1 MKCSINR
8 ETGNVEFSFDDNVP
22 ALQFNPDK
30 ATDDAAIRAQ
40 QLGWLNKL
48 KDMAALPRERVVNG
62 EKVVVTITEQ
72 MRHDAIAT
80 GIKHFEGGGA
90 WEVRVAKPA
99 AQNPSVAKLAE
110 RLGITYEAA
119 MAKLAEAALAEMSAE

>member
-1 MKCSINR
+1 MKCAINQQS
-8 ETGNVEFSFDDNVP
+8 GNICFSFDDNVP
-22 ALQFNPDK
+22 ALEFNPDK
-30 ATDDAAIRAQ
+30 ATDEAAVRAQ

-48 KDMAALPRERVVNG
+48 KDMAALPRERTVNG

-72 MRHDAIAT
+72 MRHDAIAQ
-80 GIKHFEGGGA
+80 GIRHFEAGGA
-90 WEVRVAKPA
+90 WEAKPA

-119 MAKLAEAALAEMSAE
+119 MTKLAEAALAEMTAG

>member
-1 MKCSINR
+1 MKCNITQ
-8 ETGNVEFSFDDNVP
+8 EGNISFVFEDGVT
-22 ALQFNPDK
+22 ALTFNPDK

-48 KDMAALPRERVVNG
+48 KDMAALPRERTVNG
-62 EKVVVTITEQ
+62 EKVVVNITEQ
-72 MRHDAIAT
+72 MRHDAIAA
-80 GIKHFEGGGA
+80 GIRHFEAGGA

-99 AQNPSVAKLAE
+99 AQNPAVAKLAE

-119 MAKLAEAALAEMSAE
+119 MAKLAEAALAEMAAAE